1 MFVRELPLCRR
12 DTNTREGDVGGQ
24 RSLRPYWRNYFE
36 KTDAIVWVVD
46 SSDPLR
52 MEDCRAELW
61 TLLGE
66 EVRDSGLLTLFQRLA
81 GASLLIFANKQD
93 IPGALSPEQI
103 NQVCIASRC
112 TDHSNSISIS
122 TKFKPIRGESKHAV
136 QSQEKMWGRGWTG
149 YCKILPRDCIITDLL
164 PTPTTNTPSARLFL
178 HVEAV
183 EWKLLRS
190 ATEALVATPVHD
202 GRFRVSLRNR
212 AAAS

>member
-1 MFVRELPLCRR
+1 MFVRELSLCRR
-12 DTNTREGDVGGQ
+12 DTNTRSGDVGGQ

-66 EVRDSGLLTLFQRLA
+66 EVRDFGLLTLFQRLA

-103 NQVCIASRC
+103 NEVRTASRC
-112 TDHSNSISIS
+112 TDHPYSTSIS
-122 TKFKPIRGESKHAV
+122 TKFKPIRGESK
-136 QSQEKMWGRGWTG
+136 
-149 YCKILPRDCIITDLL
+149 L
-164 PTPTTNTPSARLFL
+164 
-178 HVEAV
+178 
-183 EWKLLRS
+183 
-190 ATEALVATPVHD
+190 
-202 GRFRVSLRNR
+202 SLIHI
-212 AAAS
+212 